1 MLSKLLIQFSVE
13 GWGCIPSLLFD
24 LGPSCGGGNED
35 NVTSFKRSHAG
46 TAMYSVA
53 PALQQATADPRL
65 CRRLLDTHGESGS
78 VSCGVTAPFSW
89 VLVHKVLPC
98 LQGSTPRSCV
108 SAGGSVVGEWRP
120 PPRGLLPRPG
130 LLHQSPRPCGRPLLT
145 RTSSGDAHTQLCLSL
160 VGSLGPS
167 AHKVC
172 LSALRGSGRNGV

>member
-13 GWGCIPSLLFD
+13 GRGCVPSLLFD

-46 TAMYSVA
+46 TAIRSGPSPAAGHRPPTPPPETPEHSRRVWVSV
-53 PALQQATADPRL
+53 LWGHGSF
-65 CRRLLDTHGESGS
+65 LLG
-78 VSCGVTAPFSW
+78 P
-89 VLVHKVLPC
+89 VHKVLLC
-98 LQGSTPRSCV
+98 LQGSTPQSCV
-108 SAGGSVVGEWRP
+108 SSGGSVVGEWRP
-120 PPRGLLPRPG
+120 PPRGLLPCPG
-130 LLHQSPRPCGRPLLT
+130 LLHQSPCPCGRPLLT

-172 LSALRGSGRNGV
+172 LSALTVSGGNGV